1 MGMSATPEAMPNVVE
16 RPPQPQ
22 QQSSANQPPAP
33 GQPLRLTLTAAA
45 AAKQITPWLA
55 KGVAIRKHRLRDLN
69 DLDKARAE
77 KKTWVAAYT
86 DLLTKL
92 FDSPAVGEACNDW
105 VGRLLP
111 EYAPLG
117 LVIEQFYE
125 EMDHRLRRLQ
135 AVVDH
140 LEDMAVEDVPA
151 APAGGEHPAG
161 AAAQGGAAPANKKD
175 EPRGSKSLNW
185 ARLFPTA
192 EELTGRAAAT
202 ADDHNE
208 EETAMPAVA
217 AAAPVASSPAAAAP
231 AARPHAGEG
240 KSVHA
245 APGALPP
252 VVKPVGLLLVHSADE
267 AKAVCEFL
275 GDLAVSPRVLTLAD
289 AKPNDP
295 EALMAGATPPAFA
308 LVWPHQGDGPKGD
321 QPDAAAAARFQFQLG
336 FLVGRLG
343 LSRVCLIQALGK
355 PTVDGSPVA
364 TIMLDAHGG
373 WQLPLARTLK
383 RAGVA
388 VDLNRL
394 C

>member
-1 MGMSATPEAMPNVVE
+1 MSATPEAMPNVVE
-16 RPPQPQ
+16 RPPQQPQ
-22 QQSSANQPPAP
+22 EASAGQAPPP
-33 GQPLRLTLTAAA
+33 GHPLRLTLTPAA

-55 KGVAIRKHRLRDLN
+55 KGVAIRRHRLRDLT

-77 KKTWVAAYT
+77 KEAWVAAYA
-86 DLLTKL
+86 DLLMKL
-92 FDSPAVGEACNDW
+92 FDGPAVGEACNDW

-125 EMDHRLRRLQ
+125 EMDHRLRRLR

-140 LEDMAVEDVPA
+140 LEDMAVED
-151 APAGGEHPAG
+151 APADGTSADPPADS
-161 AAAQGGAAPANKKD
+161 AAQPGGVGPAKKD
-175 EPRGSKSLNW
+175 EPRGSKSLNG

-192 EELTGRAAAT
+192 EELTGRSTEDKTNMAT
-202 ADDHNE
+202 ATMTNP
-208 EETAMPAVA
+208 APAVGDKPPSA
-217 AAAPVASSPAAAAP
+217 DAK
-231 AARPHAGEG
+231 AG
-240 KSVHA
+240 HA

-275 GDLAVSPRVLTLAD
+275 ADLAVTPRVLTLAD
-289 AKPNDP
+289 AKPGDP

-308 LVWPHQGDGPKGD
+308 LVWPHQPDGHKGE
-321 QPDAAAAARFQFQLG
+321 PADAAGPPATAGATSRFQFQLG

-343 LSRVCLIQALGK
+343 MSRVCLIQALGK
-355 PTVDGSPVA
+355 PTVDGSPVT